1 MYLKIFHTGHNDL
14 IQRDYFGKKLGHNET
29 QHYVSSCYRI
39 TYLCSNMISINTI
52 TGNWTW
58 SQHLRSVTKP
68 LTENMRPN
76 KTKNHRNR
84 V

>member
-58 SQHLRSVTKP
+58 SSTFEKCHQTSYGKYETL
-68 LTENMRPN
+68 
-76 KTKNHRNR
+76 KTKKHRNR